1 MAPVSYR
8 NRMEKGLWEWVRR
21 APPLLGDA
29 ALALA
34 VVVVNVIAVSVA
46 TEPGSRRP
54 DALAYALA
62 VGYGPLLL
70 ARRRWPLGVL
80 LSSTAVLLLF
90 YSLDYPGVS
99 PVYPLA
105 VALYTAAVAGHLRWG
120 LALTAFFMLAGVFVT
135 AVREGTP
142 PAEVFANFLPQ
153 ASLLVTLLLLGDAVR
168 SRRAW
173 LAEVRERLARTEA
186 EREREAV
193 RRVEQER
200 LRIARELHDV
210 MAHTIAVITVQTGV
224 AAEVLTDA
232 PAEARQALGTIRAA
246 SREAM
251 AELKA
256 TVGVLRDGDS
266 QAASLAPTPGLGQLE
281 GLFEATRQAGLRV
294 ETTVAGDPR
303 PLPPAVDLT
312 AYRIV
317 QESLTNVVRHAQATT
332 ATVAIRYQPDG
343 LVLEICDDGH
353 GLAGTAAGRGHGLVG
368 MAERA
373 VTLGG
378 RLEAGPRPSGGFRVW
393 SSLPAGRGV

>member
-1 MAPVSYR
+1 
-8 NRMEKGLWEWVRR
+8 
-21 APPLLGDA
+21 
-29 ALALA
+29 
-34 VVVVNVIAVSVA
+34 
-46 TEPGSRRP
+46 
-54 DALAYALA
+54 
-62 VGYGPLLL
+62 
-70 ARRRWPLGVL
+70 
-80 LSSTAVLLLF
+80 
-90 YSLDYPGVS
+90 
-99 PVYPLA
+99 
-105 VALYTAAVAGHLRWG
+105 
-120 LALTAFFMLAGVFVT
+120 
-135 AVREGTP
+135 
-142 PAEVFANFLPQ
+142 
-153 ASLLVTLLLLGDAVR
+153 
-168 SRRAW
+168 
-173 LAEVRERLARTEA
+173 
-186 EREREAV
+186 
-193 RRVEQER
+193 
-200 LRIARELHDV
+200 
-210 MAHTIAVITVQTGV
+210 
-224 AAEVLTDA
+224 
-232 PAEARQALGTIRAA
+232 
-246 SREAM
+246 M

-343 LVLEICDDGH
+343 L
-353 GLAGTAAGRGHGLVG
+353 GHGLVG